1 MNDKKIFLS
10 RMNVMLA
17 IVISLIFIL
26 SSSALVLN
34 PTQNNSNL
42 SGPATI
48 VANYNVTFTETGL
61 SSGTQW
67 NVTLNNVSEIS
78 TTSVISFSMANGTYA
93 YIIGNVTGFKATP
106 SSGNVIVSGS
116 SINKTISFNSTSSAS
131 LSPVDL
137 GTAANFTILAETT
150 VTNTGTTSITG
161 NVGLSPAAAS
171 YYTGFSESLSPS
183 GQFSTSPYV
192 TGDMYAADYASP
204 TPAMLTTAVGDMKT
218 AYTNAQGRTDPGYIN
233 LGAGNINGLTLAPGL
248 YKWSTGLDMST
259 SVTLKGNASS
269 VWIFQIAGTLTIG
282 NSAKVI
288 LSGGALP
295 QNVFWSVASGVSLG
309 TGAQFYGNILSQ
321 TAITIATGASL
332 VGRALAQTE
341 VTLQG
346 NNIKVPSPPVPVA
359 KYNVT
364 FNETGLSPGT
374 SWSATF
380 NGTTLSSTNSTI
392 SFTVANAVE
401 NGTYPYSIGLV
412 SGYTSSILIG
422 NVSVNGK
429 NVSQDITFTP
439 IKVVSKYTVT
449 FNETGLSPGTSWSA
463 TFNGT
468 TLSSTT
474 SSISFMAVNGTYSY
488 SIGSVSGYTLSVS
501 SGHIT
506 VNGKNV
512 SQDITFTPI
521 KVVSKYTVTFNETGL
536 ASGKSWSVTF
546 NGTTLS
552 STTSSISFMAV
563 NVTYSYSIGSV
574 SGYTL
579 SVSSGHIT
587 VNGKNVSQDIT
598 FKPTTSPSPAKPGIS
613 NADLYIIAAFV
624 IVAVLG
630 TIAAVMMRKKK

>member
-17 IVISLIFIL
+17 IAISLIFIL

-392 SFTVANAVE
+392 SFMAV
-401 NGTYPYSIGLV
+401 NGTYPYNITSI
-412 SGYTSSILIG
+412 SGYTVSPSSG
-422 NVSVNGK
+422 NISVVGK
-429 NVSQDITFTP
+429 NVTQNITFTP

-474 SSISFMAVNGTYSY
+474 SSISFMAVNGTYLY
-488 SIGSVSGYTLSVS
+488 SISSVSGYTLSIS
-501 SGHIT
+501 LGHVT

-512 SQDITFTPI
+512 SQDITFT
-521 KVVSKYTVTFNETGL
+521 
-536 ASGKSWSVTF
+536 
-546 NGTTLS
+546 
-552 STTSSISFMAV
+552 
-563 NVTYSYSIGSV
+563 
-574 SGYTL
+574 
-579 SVSSGHIT
+579 
-587 VNGKNVSQDIT
+587 
-598 FKPTTSPSPAKPGIS
+598 
-613 NADLYIIAAFV
+613 
-624 IVAVLG
+624 
-630 TIAAVMMRKKK
+630 